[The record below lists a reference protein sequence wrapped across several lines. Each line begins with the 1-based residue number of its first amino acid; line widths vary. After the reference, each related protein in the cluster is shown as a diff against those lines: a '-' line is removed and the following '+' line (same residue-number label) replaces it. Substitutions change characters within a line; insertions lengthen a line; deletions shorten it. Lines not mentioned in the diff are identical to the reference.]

1 VMVVVPERPNWLHD
15 DEGAATTLS
24 VVFMLPVLTLLLF
37 AAVQAALWNHARTQA
52 QTAARTTATII
63 ARSGAN
69 PDDAQRDIT
78 ANLAARTDLTHVTV
92 TISRPATGGSVIV
105 RVAGDAPGILV
116 GTHSRIDVQVA
127 VPLEGWNPL

>member
-1 VMVVVPERPNWLHD
+1 MAVVSERPKWWHG

-24 VVFMLPVLTLLLF
+24 VVFMVPVLTLLLF
-37 AAVQAALWNHARTQA
+37 AARS
-52 QTAARTTATII
+52 TATIV

-78 ANLAARTDLTHVTV
+78 ANLAGRTDLKHVTV

>member
-1 VMVVVPERPNWLHD
+1 MTVVPERPKWWQG

-37 AAVQAALWNHARTQA
+37 ASVQAALWNHARTQA
-52 QTAARTTATII
+52 QTAARSTATIV

-69 PDDAQRDIT
+69 PEDAQRDIT
-78 ANLAARTDLTHVTV
+78 ANLAARTDLTHVSV

-105 RVAGDAPGILV
+105 RVAGDAPGILI